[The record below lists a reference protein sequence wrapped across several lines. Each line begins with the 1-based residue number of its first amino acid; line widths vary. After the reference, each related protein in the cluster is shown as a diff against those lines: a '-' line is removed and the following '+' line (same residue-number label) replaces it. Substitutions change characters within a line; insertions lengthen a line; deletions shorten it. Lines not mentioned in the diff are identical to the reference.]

1 MVRLYLVHY
10 RCLVCGADVIDNL
23 CRTVICTCFRAAAA
37 FLLSGHA
44 RLDRNG
50 FHMALSVIVQA
61 VENCRLPRLRS
72 ATAVQALDPFY
83 NAKGHNLVDCVL
95 KAGITQ
101 GLQYVFACIR
111 ILYLHVVIL
120 LAFEHWGHLW
130 IE

>member
-1 MVRLYLVHY
+1 VVRLYLVHY
-10 RCLVCGADVIDNL
+10 RCLICGAGIIDNL
-23 CRTVICTCFRAAAA
+23 YRAVLRTCFGTATA

-50 FHMALSVIVQA
+50 FHMAISVIVQA

-101 GLQYVFACIR
+101 GLQDVFACIR

-120 LAFEHWGHLW
+120 LVVENRGYLW